1 MPHEVVQDA
10 REGLAAD
17 ADLETMFDRYTARL
31 QNWMLKLV
39 LAQTALILIIAVG
52 AIVVAGVLWG

>member
-1 MPHEVVQDA
+1 MSATNCRGVGE
-10 REGLAAD
+10 R
-17 ADLETMFDRYTARL
+17 ADLETMFDLLEARL

-39 LAQTALILIIAVG
+39 LAQTALILIIAIG

>member
-1 MPHEVVQDA
+1 MGEH
-10 REGLAAD
+10 
-17 ADLETMFDRYTARL
+17 ADLETMFALLEVRL

-39 LAQTALILIIAVG
+39 LAQTALILIIAIG